1 MTSTEIKKLSMD
13 LFLEIREDIVSGE
26 KSPAEDMPTNFE
38 QLQDVCDANMYLEST
53 YEKLYLDGKNADEI
67 NTILNKVIDRI
78 NYLIKSKL

>member
-1 MTSTEIKKLSMD
+1 MTSTEIKKVSMD
-13 LFLEIREDIVSGE
+13 LFLEIREDILSGI
-26 KSPAEDMPTNFE
+26 KNFE

-78 NYLIKSKL
+78 NYLIESKL

>member
-1 MTSTEIKKLSMD
+1 MD
-13 LFLEIREDIVSGE
+13 LFLEIREHILLGE
-26 KSPAEDMPTNFE
+26 KSPDRHMPTNFE